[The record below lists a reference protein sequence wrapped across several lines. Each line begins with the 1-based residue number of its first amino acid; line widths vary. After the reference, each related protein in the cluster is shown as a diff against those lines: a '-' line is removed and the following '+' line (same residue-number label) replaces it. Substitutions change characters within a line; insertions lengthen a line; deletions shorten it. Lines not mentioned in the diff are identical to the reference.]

1 MRRRHHVPSAA
12 RALVASGRLADDE
25 RGAALVLALMI
36 LVTLAGLALALLSMS
51 GFEPQISSNHSRTI
65 RARYVAEA
73 GLEYAYHVLATDPD
87 GWNDHLA
94 GATCS
99 LGTLLG
105 PPALNLPGLSGA
117 YGTFSVRIR
126 NDCGPED
133 AKVTGV
139 SLDTTPGPCG
149 AATGTAAQDANC
161 RLVVAATGTVG
172 GTTRTITAVMM
183 KTIFPRLTAAL
194 AFPGREAGVDF
205 QSSQFSIDG
214 RDSRLSDGL
223 GVPTGSAPAV
233 HGIVVNDAFPGL
245 VAEVRERLSGGP
257 QNEVWGKDES
267 GPGITTGTGTIGAN
281 GALTSAGIADF
292 VARVRS
298 SADVVVDAADARS
311 ISSVGSACAAD
322 SASSACWG
330 TIGRPKIV
338 YVGGS
343 PSAGS
348 PRPTLGLSGQSSGTG
363 ILVVD
368 NVAVEID
375 GDFRWNGLV
384 VVTGGD
390 AALRYRGGGTQ
401 AVYGGVIVD
410 QPTANETTSL
420 AGSLRDKTHILYSK
434 ESLDLV
440 QQALKRRF
448 VVTYGWNDR

>member
-1 MRRRHHVPSAA
+1 MRPLHHVRAA
-12 RALVASGRLADDE
+12 VWAPITTARWAGDE

-36 LVTLAGLALALLSMS
+36 LITLAGLALALLSMS

-87 GWNDHLA
+87 AWNGYLA

-99 LGTLLG
+99 YGALLG
-105 PPALNLPGLSGA
+105 PPVLNLPGLSGA

-139 SLDTTPGPCG
+139 GLDIAAGPCG
-149 AATGTAAQDANC
+149 AAAGSAAQDANC
-161 RLVVAATGTVG
+161 RIIVAATGTVG
-172 GTTRTITAVMM
+172 GTIRTITAVMVR
-183 KTIFPRLTAAL
+183 TIFPRMTAAL

-205 QSSQFSIDG
+205 QSSRFSIDG

-223 GVPTGSAPAV
+223 GAPTGSAPAV
-233 HGIVVNDAFPGL
+233 YAIAVNDALPDL
-245 VAEVRERLSGGP
+245 VVEVRDRLAQGP
-257 QNEVWGKDES
+257 QNEVRGKDES
-267 GPGITTGTGTIGAN
+267 GTGITTGAGTIRPDGAV
-281 GALTSAGIADF
+281 TSPGIADF
-292 VARVRS
+292 VARARS
-298 SADVVVDAADARS
+298 SADVVVDAARAPS
-311 ISSVGSACAAD
+311 IGNVGSACSAD
-322 SASSACWG
+322 GASSACWG
-330 TIGRPKIV
+330 TIDSPKIV
-338 YVGGS
+338 YVGGA
-343 PSAGS
+343 PS
-348 PRPTLGLSGQSSGTG
+348 LGGPPPALGVSGESSGAG

-375 GDFRWNGLV
+375 GNFRWNGLV
-384 VVTGGD
+384 VVTGRD

-401 AVYGGVIVD
+401 AVYGGVIID
-410 QPTANETTSL
+410 EPTFGGTTSL
-420 AGSLRDKTHILYSK
+420 TGSLRDKTHILYSK

-448 VVTYGWNDR
+448 VATYGWSDR